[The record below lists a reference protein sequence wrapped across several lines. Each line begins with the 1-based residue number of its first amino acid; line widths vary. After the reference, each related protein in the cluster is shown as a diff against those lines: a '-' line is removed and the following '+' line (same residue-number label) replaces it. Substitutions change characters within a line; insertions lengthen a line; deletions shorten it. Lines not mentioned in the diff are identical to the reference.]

1 MVGLLRGGSMPPVP
15 VLTTSPESSAPK
27 NPPLKN
33 VPPKK
38 FMPPPKAFRFHKGG
52 LLLLHSIQYIRP
64 CEPLQLLQFR
74 SLPHCGDRSSPPNPE
89 SVPPHEKHRTQGS
102 S

>member
-27 NPPLKN
+27 NPP
-33 VPPKK
+33 PKK
-38 FMPPPKAFRFHKGG
+38 FMPPPEAFRFNKGG
-52 LLLLHSIQYIRP
+52 LLLLHSIQYIHP
-64 CEPLQLLQFR
+64 CEQLQLSGFR
-74 SLPHCGDRSSPPNPE
+74 SSLHCGDRSSLPNPE
-89 SVPPHEKHRTQGS
+89 SVHPHEKHRTRES

>member
-1 MVGLLRGGSMPPVP
+1 MVGLLRGGSIPPVP
-15 VLTTSPESSAPK
+15 VLVVISPK

-38 FMPPPKAFRFHKGG
+38 FMPPPEAFRFHKGG
-52 LLLLHSIQYIRP
+52 LLLLHSIQYIHP
-64 CEPLQLLQFR
+64 CEQLQLSGFR
-74 SLPHCGDRSSPPNPE
+74 SSLHCGDRSSLPNPE
-89 SVPPHEKHRTQGS
+89 SVHPHEKHRTRES